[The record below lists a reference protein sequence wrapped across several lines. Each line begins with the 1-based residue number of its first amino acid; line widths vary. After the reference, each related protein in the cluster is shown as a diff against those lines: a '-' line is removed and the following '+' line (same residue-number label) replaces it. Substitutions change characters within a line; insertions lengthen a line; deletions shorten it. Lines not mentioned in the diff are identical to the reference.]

1 MMLVRAYLAPSAI
14 EGLGVYSRDDIKKG
28 DLIWRFDARLDQL
41 IPRDTLDQLDPTT
54 REFVER
60 YGYDMRNH
68 PDHIALDADEGRF
81 MNHCNKPNTDFSHP
95 DYGFALEDI
104 PAGTELTCDY
114 REFTTG
120 ELVFLP
126 SRHAVGAEVGMAL
139 N

>member
-14 EGLGVYSRDDIKKG
+14 EGLGVFSRDDIKKG

-41 IPRDTLDQLDPTT
+41 IPRETIAELDGPT
-54 REFVER
+54 RAFVER
-60 YGYDMRNH
+60 YGYDMSNH

-81 MNHCNKPNTDFSHP
+81 MNHSEMPNTDFSHP
-95 DYGFALEDI
+95 EFGFALRDI

-114 REFTTG
+114 REFTIG
-120 ELVFLP
+120 ELLFLP
-126 SRHAVGAEVGMAL
+126 SRHAVGELVGLVL